1 MVIFKQPHFQILIYK
16 VQVETRIQLHIKRA
30 LSTSSQCHM
39 FSNIEQP
46 FLCVYCGAIF
56 IVKLQTQHVH

>member
-1 MVIFKQPHFQILIYK
+1 
-16 VQVETRIQLHIKRA
+16 
-30 LSTSSQCHM
+30 M

-56 IVKLQTQHVH
+56 IVKFDKGFGKDFD